1 MNPLLGFH
9 GGIADLCRRFRVAR
23 LEVFG
28 SAARDNFDPQ
38 RSDVD
43 LLVSFLPGETD
54 LDHFLGLAEGLE
66 ALLGRRVDLVIE
78 RAIRNPYFRQT
89 VEASRRLIYA
99 HSDQEA
105 AV

>member
-1 MNPLLGFH
+1 M
-9 GGIADLCRRFRVAR
+9 
-23 LEVFG
+23 FG
-28 SAARDNFDPQ
+28 SAAENDFDPQ

-43 LLVSFLPGETD
+43 FLVTYLPGESD
-54 LDHFLGLAEGLE
+54 IDHFLGLAEGLE

-89 VEASRRLIYA
+89 VEASRQPVYA
-99 HSDQEA
+99 HREQEA